1 MNKIVIS
8 KLLESFT
15 ELESSIR
22 SAKLALTKRENAP
35 QELVDRVENYER
47 ILQKQRVLASELW
60 KHVGNSNWGEVGRHV
75 KLINALSSMIRDDAR
90 EVVTGLRPQLSHEER
105 ELMLS

>member
-1 MNKIVIS
+1 VNKIVIS

-15 ELESSIR
+15 ELETSIR
-22 SAKLALTKRENAP
+22 SARIALTKRKDAP
-35 QELVDRVENYER
+35 KELLDRVENYEK
-47 ILQKQRVLASELW
+47 ILDKQRKLADEMWSA
-60 KHVGNSNWGEVGRHV
+60 VAQSNWGEVGRHV

-90 EVVTGLRPQLSHEER
+90 EVVTGLRPKLSTEER

>member
-15 ELESSIR
+15 ELETSIR

-47 ILQKQRVLASELW
+47 ILDKQRRLADEMW
-60 KHVGNSNWGEVGRHV
+60 NQVAVSNWAEVGRYV
-75 KLINALSSMIRDDAR
+75 KLINGLSAMIRDDAR
-90 EVVTGLRPQLSHEER
+90 EVVTGLRPKLSTEER